1 MKKEIENLKRKLK
14 TENVSSVHLIQ
25 NNKYLC
31 YAFDVFLEEMLI
43 VIIDISVLK
52 QQHQDL
58 SAIETCMY
66 SFSAL

>member
-1 MKKEIENLKRKLK
+1 MKKEIENLKGKLK

-52 QQHQDL
+52 Q
-58 SAIETCMY
+58 
-66 SFSAL
+66 